1 MLVKVVSPFRYASG
15 AHQRVRLTLLTAMLL
30 CLVGGSMATAQQLQQ
45 YPNNPINSINTSP
58 SVPYQPLPQTPTP
71 SSAGTTGRTLPSG
84 VISGQPNASGG
95 LDAPNRRNNPVLDP
109 RLRIV
114 NLAPELPTEFQQLV
128 FDSVGAQLP
137 IFGASLF
144 TDVPSTFAPIDDV
157 ALSPDY
163 VIGPG
168 DELQIQVYGQVNQ
181 QGAFQ
186 VDRAGNIQYPDV
198 GTIHVA
204 GVRYQQLQAFLKTQL
219 GRVYRHFDLSVNLGE
234 LRSIQVFVVGA
245 ARQPGAYTIS
255 SLSTLLNALFAS
267 GGPQAKGSL
276 RDIQVLRNGANVVHF
291 DLYDLLLRGDK
302 TKDIPL
308 VAGDVIFI
316 PPVGPQAA
324 IAGSV
329 NNPAIYELLPGM
341 TAKQLL
347 QLAGGQT
354 SIALG
359 TQIRIERIAGHAAR
373 SIIDVELT
381 QGKDAPLA
389 DGDIV
394 RVDPIVDRYE
404 DAITLR
410 GNVTTPGRYVWHPGL
425 RITDVVTNKDQL
437 ITREYYR
444 RRNALGIQTPFQNP
458 LNAKLATSPFYRPPS
473 VGSAENPSPNVL
485 YPNPLYPLPPC
496 PVPSSTSTAG
506 GITSNQTAAAGS
518 QAYPYGCNPVALNA
532 NGTNANA
539 AILAT
544 NTNMG
549 TGLQSTDQAG
559 NAASQDLAN
568 TQRNAGSN
576 GGGSVGS
583 ALIGSSGNFQPVNDV
598 VLSAPDL
605 DWNYAVVERLNHETL
620 ATQLLPFNPG
630 KLFLQNDSSQNLEL
644 QAGDVVTFFS
654 TADLKVPTAEQTRF
668 VRLEGEF
675 VASGVYS
682 VQPGETLRHLLARA
696 GGLSPDAYLFGSEF
710 TRQST
715 RRVQKQR
722 LSEFADTL
730 EAQVSAQTANAASR
744 AVSPA
749 DTAAAAA
756 AAVDARE
763 SVARLRRV
771 MPLGRIVLDLKPDS
785 RDLDSVPDL
794 QLEDGDRFVVPRVPS
809 TVAVEGQVYSANAF
823 VYVPHRRERDYLRQ
837 AGGPD
842 READRKRSFILRADG
857 SVYSNQYGHV
867 ERATIFP
874 GDTIVVPPQ
883 INRQAVL
890 RNLLDFS
897 SIISQFGIGIAA
909 INLLK

>member
-1 MLVKVVSPFRYASG
+1 MLVKVAAPYRFVPRPCRRRHLA
-15 AHQRVRLTLLTAMLL
+15 LLAVLL
-30 CLVGGSMATAQQLQQ
+30 FCLVKGGMLFAQSQQ
-45 YPNNPINSINTSP
+45 NPTNSIP
-58 SVPYQPLPQTPTP
+58 YVPYQPPPQPTP
-71 SSAGTTGRTLPSG
+71 LPATPSGRTLPSG
-84 VISGQPNASGG
+84 VISGQSNGSGVIE
-95 LDAPNRRNNPVLDP
+95 APNRRNNPVLDP

-114 NLAPELPTEFQQLV
+114 NLVPELPTEFQQLV
-128 FDSVGAQLP
+128 FDSTGAQLP
-137 IFGASLF
+137 IFGSTLF
-144 TDVPSTFAPIDDV
+144 TDVPSTFAPIDDIPV
-157 ALSPDY
+157 SSDY

-168 DELQIQVYGQVNQ
+168 DELQVQLYGQVNQ

-204 GVRYQQLQAFLKTQL
+204 GIRYQKLGEYLKSQL
-219 GRVYRHFDLSVNLGE
+219 GRVYRHFDLNVNLGE

-245 ARQPGAYTIS
+245 ARQPGSYTIS

-276 RDIQVLRNGANVVHF
+276 RDIQVLRNGSNIVHF

-302 TKDIPL
+302 TKDVPL

-329 NNPAIYELLPGM
+329 NNPAVYEIQPGM
-341 TAKQLL
+341 TVKQLV

-354 SIALG
+354 STALG
-359 TQIRIERIAGHAAR
+359 THIRIERISGHTTR
-373 SIIDVELT
+373 SVVDVELAE
-381 QGKDAPLA
+381 GKDAPLES
-389 DGDIV
+389 GDIV
-394 RVDPIVDRYE
+394 RVEPIVDKYV

-425 RITDVVTNKDQL
+425 RIADVVTDKDQL

-444 RRNALGIQTPFQNP
+444 RRNALGVQAPFQNP
-458 LNAKLATSPFYRPPS
+458 LNAKLPTSPFYRLPPTN
-473 VGSAENPSPNVL
+473 NPDNPYPNGQYPNLL
-485 YPNPLYPLPPC
+485 YPNQQYLYGLN
-496 PVPSSTSTAG
+496 G
-506 GITSNQTAAAGS
+506 NTSNQNS
-518 QAYPYGCNPVALNA
+518 PYGNFQYGSAQFPNQPGASPINPNA
-532 NGTNANA
+532 ANSNGTNAPLPNDP
-539 AILAT
+539 T
-544 NTNMG
+544 SQQTNGTNNQGQQDNTN
-549 TGLQSTDQAG
+549 Q
-559 NAASQDLAN
+559 N
-568 TQRNAGSN
+568 RNSGVSN

-583 ALIGSSGNFQPVNDV
+583 ALTSSSGIFAPVNDV

-605 DWNYAVVERLNHETL
+605 DWNYAVIERLNHETL
-620 ATQLLPFNPG
+620 TTALLPFNPG
-630 KLFLQNDSSQNLEL
+630 RLFLQGDQTQNLEL

-675 VASGVYS
+675 VASGIYS
-682 VQPGETLRHLLARA
+682 VEPGETLRHLLSRA
-696 GGLSPDAYLFGSEF
+696 GGFSPDAYLFGSEF

-722 LSEFADTL
+722 LNEFADTL
-730 EAQVSAQTANAASR
+730 EAQVSAQTAAANSR
-744 AVSPA
+744 SVSDR

-771 MPLGRIVLDLKPDS
+771 NPLGRIVLELKPDS
-785 RDLDSVPDL
+785 RGLDNIPDL

-809 TVAVEGQVYSANAF
+809 TVAVEGSVYSANAF
-823 VYVPHRRERDYLRQ
+823 VYFPHRRERDYLRQ

-883 INRQAVL
+883 ISRQSVL
-890 RNLLDFS
+890 RNLLDIS
-897 SIISQFGIGIAA
+897 GVISQFGIGIAA
-909 INLLK
+909 ITLLTR

>member
-1 MLVKVVSPFRYASG
+1 MLVKVVSSFRYVLG
-15 AHQRVRLTLLTAMLL
+15 ACPRVRFALWTTLL
-30 CLVGGSMATAQQLQQ
+30 CLSGSRAVLGQLQLNPTTTP
-45 YPNNPINSINTSP
+45 YPLSNSPAGS
-58 SVPYQPLPQTPTP
+58 YQPLPQPAPASVGTP
-71 SSAGTTGRTLPSG
+71 GRTSPTG
-84 VISGQPNASGG
+84 VISGQVNASGG
-95 LDAPNRRNNPVLDP
+95 LEAPNRRNNPVLDP

-114 NLAPELPTEFQQLV
+114 NLAPEQPTEFQQLV
-128 FDSVGAQLP
+128 FDSLGAQLP
-137 IFGASLF
+137 IFGANLF
-144 TDVPSTFAPIDDV
+144 TDVPSTFAPIDDIP
-157 ALSPDY
+157 LSPDY

-168 DELQIQVYGQVNQ
+168 DELQVQVYGQVNQ

-186 VDRAGNIQYPDV
+186 VNRAGNIQYPDV

-204 GVRYQQLQAFLKTQL
+204 GVRYQELQAFLKTQL
-219 GRVYRHFDLSVNLGE
+219 ARVYRHFDLSVNLGE

-267 GGPQAKGSL
+267 GGPQARGSL
-276 RDIQVLRNGANVVHF
+276 RDIQVLRSGANVVHF
-291 DLYDLLLRGDK
+291 DLYDLLLHGDK
-302 TKDIPL
+302 SKDIPL

-324 IAGSV
+324 IGGSV
-329 NNPAIYELLPGM
+329 NNPAIYELQPGM

-359 TQIRIERIAGHAAR
+359 THIRIERITGHTAR
-373 SIIDVELT
+373 SIVDVELT
-381 QGKDAPLA
+381 QGKDTPLA

-394 RVDPIVDRYE
+394 RVDPIVDQYE
-404 DAITLR
+404 DAVTLR

-444 RRNALGIQTPFQNP
+444 RRNALGTQTPFQNP
-458 LNAKLATSPFYRPPS
+458 LNAKLPTSPLYRPPF
-473 VGSAENPSPNVL
+473 GSNPNPDVL
-485 YPNPLYPLPPC
+485 YPNQPC
-496 PVPSSTSTAG
+496 GSTPGQAGASASSP
-506 GITSNQTAAAGS
+506 N
-518 QAYPYGCNPVALNA
+518 GCVPVAA
-532 NGTNANA
+532 SATGGTANA
-539 AILAT
+539 AISPASTAAT
-544 NTNMG
+544 AAT
-549 TGLQSTDQAG
+549 AG
-559 NAASQDLAN
+559 GASSAAPQDTADL
-568 TQRNAGSN
+568 QRNAGTN

-583 ALIGSSGNFQPVNDV
+583 ALIASSSSFQPVNDV

-605 DWNYAVVERLNHETL
+605 DWNYAVVERLDHESLT
-620 ATQLLPFNPG
+620 TQLLPFNPG
-630 KLFLQNDSSQNLEL
+630 KLFLKNDPSQNLEL

-682 VQPGETLRHLLARA
+682 VEPGETLRHLLARA
-696 GGLSPDAYLFGSEF
+696 GGLSQDAYLFGSEF

-749 DTAAAAA
+749 DAVAAAA

-771 MPLGRIVLDLKPDS
+771 VPLGRIVLDLKPDS
-785 RDLDSVPDL
+785 RDLDSVPDI
-794 QLEDGDRFVVPRVPS
+794 QLEDGDRFVVPRVPT

-823 VYVPHRRERDYLRQ
+823 VYVPRRRERDYLRQ

-857 SVYSNQYGHV
+857 SVYSNQYGKV
-867 ERATIFP
+867 DRATIFP
-874 GDTIVVPPQ
+874 GDTIVIPPQ
-883 INRQAVL
+883 INRQAIL

-897 SIISQFGIGIAA
+897 TLLSQFGIGVAA
-909 INLLK
+909 INLLR